1 MANSKVIKVIKKV
14 ASPHFYITSLFIF
27 IPLLVRKIGTLP
39 NTSDS
44 IFGTLPSIRGMGGRG
59 GGCPTILLGGGDL
72 MRSDFDHLNF
82 FQSEKQHSVH
92 IDYQLK
98 SKLPN

>member
-1 MANSKVIKVIKKV
+1 
-14 ASPHFYITSLFIF
+14 
-27 IPLLVRKIGTLP
+27 
-39 NTSDS
+39 
-44 IFGTLPSIRGMGGRG
+44 MGGRG